1 MKHQHLIIII
11 IFILSSCKK
20 NDYIKDYLITNRE
33 NVYLTSSILFSTN
46 NNSSYFSDLKIM
58 QKKCIISDS
67 KSDTIF
73 RIFNNND
80 FSTHCFFT
88 KSDNRYIINP
98 YNLSFTTEVK
108 NKNNDVLFIDG
119 NCRLNS
125 ISVKNKKI
133 TNFLKKFTKICK
145 IIV

>member
-1 MKHQHLIIII
+1 
-11 IFILSSCKK
+11 
-20 NDYIKDYLITNRE
+20 
-33 NVYLTSSILFSTN
+33 
-46 NNSSYFSDLKIM
+46 M

-133 TNFLKKFTKICK
+133 TNNYIY
-145 IIV
+145 

>member
-119 NCRLNS
+119 KLS
-125 ISVKNKKI
+125 FKQH
-133 TNFLKKFTKICK
+133 IC
-145 IIV
+145 